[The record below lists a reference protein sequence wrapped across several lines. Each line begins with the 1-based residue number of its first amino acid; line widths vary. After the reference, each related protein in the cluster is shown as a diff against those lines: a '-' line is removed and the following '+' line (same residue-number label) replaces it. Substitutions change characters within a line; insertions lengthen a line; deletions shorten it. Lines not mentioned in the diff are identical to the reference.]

1 MGKATIAPELQA
13 RVNRAS
19 WWTRFKFHRVLNNY
33 LRACDQRDALFDRY
47 DCGADLINYL
57 TGGQMDAINRVIDE
71 RVNRLQAIIN
81 SLPEA

>member
-19 WWTRFKFHRVLNNY
+19 WWTRFKFHRALNSY
-33 LRACDQRDALFDRY
+33 LRACDQRDALFDCY

-57 TGGQMDAINRVIDE
+57 TGGQMDTINRVIDE